1 MVRRSH
7 WIETIERL
15 WREKSVVWLSG
26 VRRAGKTFLCR
37 SLPDVEYLDCE
48 LPSTRRTL
56 EDPERFLRDAAG
68 RRIVVDE
75 IQRLRNPSELL
86 KIAADYHPETR
97 VVATGSSFLG
107 ASRRFRD
114 TLTDRKR
121 DLRLT
126 PMIGQDEQEFGP
138 RGIDHRFLHGGLPPF
153 FLADAVPAHGF
164 QEWLDSYW
172 ARDIQE
178 LFRLERRWSFLR
190 FVELVL
196 AQSGGVFEATRFA
209 RPCEISRATVANYL
223 RVLEDT
229 LVVQVVR
236 PYSTRRASEIVAA
249 PKVYGF
255 DTGFVCLFKGWD
267 RLRDEDRG
275 LLWEHRVLNEYL
287 ARVRYPR
294 VRYWRDKRGHEIDF
308 VLGGRDGSPVAVEC
322 KWRAA
327 GFDARNVRAFRAR
340 YPVGDNFV
348 VTDDTVTSYV
358 RDYRG
363 VAVRF
368 VNLPDLIRRVAAGA

>member
-1 MVRRSH
+1 MAR
-7 WIETIERL
+7 
-15 WREKSVVWLSG
+15 G
-26 VRRAGKTFLCR
+26 
-37 SLPDVEYLDCE
+37 
-48 LPSTRRTL
+48 TR
-56 EDPERFLRDAAG
+56 
-68 RRIVVDE
+68 
-75 IQRLRNPSELL
+75 
-86 KIAADYHPETR
+86 H
-97 VVATGSSFLG
+97 
-107 ASRRFRD
+107 
-114 TLTDRKR
+114 
-121 DLRLT
+121 
-126 PMIGQDEQEFGP
+126 
-138 RGIDHRFLHGGLPPF
+138 
-153 FLADAVPAHGF
+153 
-164 QEWLDSYW
+164 SYW

-275 LLWEHRVLNEYL
+275 VLWEHRVLNEYL
-287 ARVRYPR
+287 ARVRHPR
-294 VRYWRDKRGHEIDF
+294 VRQYWRDTPRGHEIDF
-308 VLGGRDGSPVAVEC
+308 VLGGRDGPPVTVEC
-322 KWRAA
+322 EMARRR
-327 GFDARNVRAFRAR
+327 FDARNVRAFRAR
-340 YPVGDNFV
+340 YPDGDNFV

-368 VNLPDLIRRVAAGA
+368 VNLPDLIRRVASGA

>member
-1 MVRRSH
+1 MVRRGY
-7 WIETIERL
+7 WIDRIERL
-15 WREKSVVWLSG
+15 WRERSVVWLSG
-26 VRRAGKTFLCR
+26 VRRVGKTFLCR
-37 SLPDVEYLDCE
+37 SLPAVEYLDCE
-48 LPSTRRTL
+48 LPSTRRRL
-56 EDPERFLRDAAG
+56 EDPERFLRDLRG

-97 VVATGSSFLG
+97 VIATGSSSLG

-126 PMIGQDEQEFGP
+126 PMILQDEQEFGS
-138 RGIDHRFLHGGLPPF
+138 RGIDHRFQHGGLPPF
-153 FLADAVPAHGF
+153 FLAAEAPERGF

-196 AQSGGVFEATRFA
+196 ARSGGVFEATWFA
-209 RPCEISRATVANYL
+209 RPCEISRTTVVNYL

-229 LVVQVVR
+229 FVVQVVR
-236 PYSTRRASEIVAA
+236 PYSARRASEIVAA

-255 DTGFVCLFKGWD
+255 DTGFVCVFKGWD

-275 LLWEHRVLNEYL
+275 GLWEHYVLNEYL
-287 ARVRYPR
+287 ARAQDHR

-308 VLGGRDGSPVAVEC
+308 VLVRRDGSTVAIEC

-327 GFDARNVRAFRAR
+327 GFDARNMKAFRSR
-340 YPVGDNFV
+340 YSAGDNFV
-348 VTDDTVTSYV
+348 VTDDTDASYV
-358 RDYRG
+358 RDYGG
-363 VAVRF
+363 VEIRF
-368 VNLPDLIRRVAAGA
+368 VDLPELIRRVAIGA